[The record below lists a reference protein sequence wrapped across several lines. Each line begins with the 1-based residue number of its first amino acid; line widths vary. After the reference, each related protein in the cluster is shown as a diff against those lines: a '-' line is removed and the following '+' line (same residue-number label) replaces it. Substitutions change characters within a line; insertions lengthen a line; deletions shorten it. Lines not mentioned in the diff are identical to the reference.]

1 MHGIRVVQWIAMET
15 GADSISVLPR
25 TTMTSRPRAF
35 RRSPTIGLVI
45 GLLVT
50 LTAVLAD
57 SWYMTRQIARL
68 RALQTDLSER
78 GRKDTLQLLRIQ
90 NDLNLVALAMR
101 DMLDSDERYPLTAW
115 STQLERVRADLA
127 DALKQEEQVAVARQ
141 SPAQR
146 QFLADSLAQFWD
158 AVDRMFATAGAGRQ
172 EDARAAIRVSLVAR
186 QSALTTTVARLLV
199 ENNASEEQ
207 TGQRIQDI
215 YGSVQRQVYLFLG
228 ATLAAIV
235 LAGVSVIQINRR
247 LFAELAAL
255 SERRHELAQQL
266 IATREAT
273 LRDIAREL
281 HDEFG
286 QILTAMGSM
295 LARAGKQAPDGS
307 PLRGELQEVREI
319 AQATL
324 ENVRRL
330 SQTLHPSILEE
341 AGLDAAVDWYVEVA
355 SRQLGL
361 AVTLERS
368 GPPVRLDRAVSIH
381 VYRILQ
387 ESLNNVA
394 RHSGTRAAAV
404 RLRGSDTAL
413 ELEVEDHGAGLGG
426 SRDRRGLGIVTM
438 RERAELVGGTIE
450 FSRPPSGGTLVRL
463 HVPAGADA

>member
-1 MHGIRVVQWIAMET
+1 MM
-15 GADSISVLPR
+15 
-25 TTMTSRPRAF
+25 SRSRAL

-45 GLLVT
+45 GLVVT

-57 SWYMTRQIARL
+57 SWYMTHQIAGL
-68 RALQTDLSER
+68 RALQTDLLDRS
-78 GRKDTLQLLRIQ
+78 RKDSLQLLRIQ

-115 STQLERVRADLA
+115 SAQLDRVRADLA
-127 DALKQEEQVAVARQ
+127 DALRQEEQVAVTRQ

-146 QFLADSLAQFWD
+146 QFLADSLSQFWD
-158 AVDRMFATAGAGRQ
+158 AVDRMFATAAAGRHD
-172 EDARAAIRVSLVAR
+172 DALAQIRVSLVAR
-186 QSALTTTVARLLV
+186 QAALTTTVARLLV
-199 ENNASEEQ
+199 ENNTSEEQ
-207 TGQRIQDI
+207 TAQRIEAI
-215 YGSVQRQVYLFLG
+215 YGSVQRQVYLFFA

-235 LAGVSVIQINRR
+235 LAGVSVIRINRR
-247 LFAELAAL
+247 LFAELAAM
-255 SERRHELAQQL
+255 SERHHELAQQL

-295 LARAGKQAPDGS
+295 IGRAGKHAPEGS
-307 PLRGELQEVREI
+307 PLREELQEVREI

-324 ENVRRL
+324 DNVRRL
-330 SQTLHPSILEE
+330 SQALHPSILED
-341 AGLDAAVDWYVEVA
+341 AGLDAAIDSYVEVA
-355 SRQLGL
+355 NRQLGL
-361 AVTLERS
+361 SVTLERS
-368 GPPVRLDRAVSIH
+368 GPAVRLDRGVSIH

-413 ELEVEDHGAGLGG
+413 DLEVEDHGAGLDG
-426 SRDRRGLGIVTM
+426 SPDRAGLGIVTM

-450 FSRPPSGGTLVRL
+450 FSRPASGGTLVRL
-463 HVPAGADA
+463 HVPGEAGT

>member
-1 MHGIRVVQWIAMET
+1 
-15 GADSISVLPR
+15 
-25 TTMTSRPRAF
+25 
-35 RRSPTIGLVI
+35 
-45 GLLVT
+45 
-50 LTAVLAD
+50 
-57 SWYMTRQIARL
+57 
-68 RALQTDLSER
+68 
-78 GRKDTLQLLRIQ
+78 
-90 NDLNLVALAMR
+90 
-101 DMLDSDERYPLTAW
+101 MLDSDERYPLTAW
-115 STQLERVRADLA
+115 SAQLARVRADLA
-127 DALKQEEQVAVARQ
+127 DALRQEEQVAVTRQ

-158 AVDRMFATAGAGRQ
+158 AVDRMFATAAAGRPV
-172 EDARAAIRVSLVAR
+172 DARAEIRVSLVAR
-186 QSALTTTVARLLV
+186 QAALTTTVARLLV
-199 ENNASEEQ
+199 ENNTSEEQ
-207 TGQRIQDI
+207 TTQRIETI
-215 YGSVQRQVYLFLG
+215 YGSVERQVYLFLA
-228 ATLAAIV
+228 ATLAAIIF
-235 LAGVSVIQINRR
+235 AGISVIQINRR

-295 LARAGKQAPDGS
+295 IGRAGKHAPEGS
-307 PLRGELQEVREI
+307 ALREELQEVREI

-324 ENVRRL
+324 DNVRRL

-341 AGLDAAVDWYVEVA
+341 AGLDAAIDWYVEVA
-355 SRQLGL
+355 NRQLGL
-361 AVTLERS
+361 SVSLERS
-368 GPPVRLDRAVSIH
+368 GPAVHLDRAVSIH

-404 RLRGSDTAL
+404 RLRGSDAAL
-413 ELEVEDHGAGLGG
+413 ELEVEDHGGGIAG
-426 SRDRRGLGIVTM
+426 SPDRTGLGIVTM

-463 HVPAGADA
+463 HVPAGAGA

>member
-1 MHGIRVVQWIAMET
+1 M
-15 GADSISVLPR
+15 
-25 TTMTSRPRAF
+25 SRPRAF
-35 RRSPTIGLVI
+35 KRSPTIGLVI

-50 LTAVLAD
+50 LAAVLAD
-57 SWYMTRQIARL
+57 SWYMTHQIAGL

-78 GRKDTLQLLRIQ
+78 SRKDSLQLLRIQ

-115 STQLERVRADLA
+115 SAQLERVRGDLA
-127 DALKQEEQVAVARQ
+127 DALRQEEQLAVTRQ

-158 AVDRMFATAGAGRQ
+158 AVDRMFATAAAGR
-172 EDARAAIRVSLVAR
+172 EDDARAQIRVSLVAR
-186 QSALTTTVARLLV
+186 QAALTTAVARLLV
-199 ENNASEEQ
+199 ENNASEQQ
-207 TGQRIQDI
+207 TAQRIERI
-215 YGSVQRQVYLFLG
+215 YGSVQRQVYLFLA

-235 LAGVSVIQINRR
+235 LAGVSVIRINRR

-295 LARAGKQAPDGS
+295 IGRAGKHAPEGS
-307 PLRGELQEVREI
+307 PLREELQEVREI

-324 ENVRRL
+324 DNVRRL
-330 SQTLHPSILEE
+330 SQTLHPSILED
-341 AGLDAAVDWYVEVA
+341 AGLDAAIDWYVDVA
-355 SRQLGL
+355 NRQLGL
-361 AVTLERS
+361 SVTLERT
-368 GPPVRLDRAVSIH
+368 GPAVRLDRAVNIH

-394 RHSGTRAAAV
+394 RHSGTRSAAV
-404 RLRGSDTAL
+404 RLRGSDSAL
-413 ELEVEDHGAGLGG
+413 ELEVEDHGGGLGG
-426 SRDRRGLGIVTM
+426 SSDRTGLGIVTM

-450 FSRPPSGGTLVRL
+450 FTRPPAGGTLVRL
-463 HVPAGADA
+463 HVPAGAAA

>member
-1 MHGIRVVQWIAMET
+1 MM
-15 GADSISVLPR
+15 
-25 TTMTSRPRAF
+25 SRPRAS

-50 LTAVLAD
+50 LAAVVAD
-57 SWYMTRQIARL
+57 SWYMTREIRGL
-68 RALQTDLSER
+68 RALQTDLLDRS
-78 GRKDTLQLLRIQ
+78 RKDSLQLLRIQ

-115 STQLERVRADLA
+115 SPQLDRVRADLA
-127 DALKQEEQVAVARQ
+127 DALHQEEQVAVTRQ
-141 SPAQR
+141 SPEQR
-146 QFLADSLAQFWD
+146 QFLADSVRQFWD
-158 AVDRMFATAGAGRQ
+158 AVDRMFAMAAGGRQ
-172 EDARAAIRVSLVAR
+172 DEARAQIRLSLVAR
-186 QSALTTTVARLLV
+186 QAALTNAVARLLV

-207 TGQRIQDI
+207 AALRIEGI
-215 YGSVQRQVYLFLG
+215 YASVQRQVYLFLA

-235 LAGVSVIQINRR
+235 LAGVSMIRGNRR
-247 LFAELAAL
+247 LFAELGAL

-273 LRDIAREL
+273 LRDVAREL

-295 LARAGKQAPDGS
+295 LGRAGKQAPEGS
-307 PLRGELQEVREI
+307 PLRQDLREVSEI

-324 ENVRRL
+324 DNVRHL
-330 SQTLHPSILEE
+330 SQTLHPSILED
-341 AGLDAAVDWYVEVA
+341 AGLDAAIDWYVEMA
-355 SRQLGL
+355 KRQLGL
-361 AVTLERS
+361 SVTLERS

-387 ESLNNVA
+387 ESLSNVA

-404 RLRGSDTAL
+404 RLRASDNGV
-413 ELEVEDHGAGLGG
+413 ELEVEDHGAGLDE
-426 SRDRRGLGIVTM
+426 RTDRAGLGIVTM

-450 FSRPPSGGTLVRL
+450 FSRPSTGGTLVRL
-463 HVPAGADA
+463 HVPAGAGAA

>member
-1 MHGIRVVQWIAMET
+1 M
-15 GADSISVLPR
+15 L
-25 TTMTSRPRAF
+25 SRSRAF

-57 SWYMTRQIARL
+57 SWYMTQQIAGL
-68 RALQTDLSER
+68 RTLQTDLLER
-78 GRKDTLQLLRIQ
+78 SRKDSLQLLRIQ

-115 STQLERVRADLA
+115 SAQLDRVRADLA
-127 DALKQEEQVAVARQ
+127 DALKQEEQVAVTRQ

-146 QFLADSLAQFWD
+146 QFLSDSLAQFWD
-158 AVDRMFATAGAGRQ
+158 AVDRMFATAAAGH
-172 EDARAAIRVSLVAR
+172 EDARAQIRVSLVAR
-186 QSALTTTVARLLV
+186 QAALTTTVARLLV

-207 TGQRIQDI
+207 TAQRIEGI
-215 YGSVQRQVYLFLG
+215 YGSVERQVYLFLA
-228 ATLAAIV
+228 ATLAAII
-235 LAGVSVIQINRR
+235 LAGVSVIRINRR

-295 LARAGKQAPDGS
+295 IGRAGKHAPEGS
-307 PLRGELQEVREI
+307 PLREELQEVREI

-324 ENVRRL
+324 DNVRRL
-330 SQTLHPSILEE
+330 SQTLHPSILED
-341 AGLDAAVDWYVEVA
+341 AGLDAAIDWYVDVA
-355 SRQLGL
+355 NRQLGL
-361 AVTLERS
+361 SVTLERS

-404 RLRGSDTAL
+404 RLRGSGSAL
-413 ELEVEDHGAGLGG
+413 ELEVEDHGAGLDG
-426 SRDRRGLGIVTM
+426 SPDRTGLGIVTM

-463 HVPAGADA
+463 RVPAGAGA

>member
-1 MHGIRVVQWIAMET
+1 M
-15 GADSISVLPR
+15 
-25 TTMTSRPRAF
+25 SRPRAS

-50 LTAVLAD
+50 LAAVLAD
-57 SWYMTRQIARL
+57 SWYMTHQIAGL
-68 RALQTDLSER
+68 RALQTDLLER
-78 GRKDTLQLLRIQ
+78 SRKDSLQLLRIQ

-115 STQLERVRADLA
+115 NAQLERVRADLS
-127 DALKQEEQVAVARQ
+127 DALRQEEQVAVTRQ
-141 SPAQR
+141 SPEQR
-146 QFLADSLAQFWD
+146 QFLADSLKQFWD
-158 AVDRMFATAGAGRQ
+158 AVDRMFTAAADGRGD
-172 EDARAAIRVSLVAR
+172 DARAEIRVSLVAR
-186 QSALTTTVARLLV
+186 QAALTTAVARLLV

-207 TGQRIQDI
+207 TALRIEGI
-215 YGSVQRQVYLFLG
+215 YTSVQRQVYLFLA

-235 LAGVSVIQINRR
+235 LAGVSVIRINRR
-247 LFAELAAL
+247 LFAELADL

-295 LARAGKQAPDGS
+295 LGRAGKQAPEGS
-307 PLRGELQEVREI
+307 PLRDELREVCEI

-324 ENVRRL
+324 DNVRRL
-330 SQTLHPSILEE
+330 SQTLHPSILED
-341 AGLDAAVDWYVEVA
+341 AGLDAAIDWYVEMA
-355 SRQLGL
+355 RRQLGL
-361 AVTLERS
+361 SVTLERS

-404 RLRGSDTAL
+404 RLRGTDSAL
-413 ELEVEDHGAGLGG
+413 ELEVEDHGAGLDGTM
-426 SRDRRGLGIVTM
+426 DRAGLGIVTM

-450 FSRPPSGGTLVRL
+450 FSRPTSGGTIVRL
-463 HVPAGADA
+463 HVPAGASAV

>member
-1 MHGIRVVQWIAMET
+1 MM
-15 GADSISVLPR
+15 
-25 TTMTSRPRAF
+25 SRPRAF

-50 LTAVLAD
+50 LAAVVAD
-57 SWYMTRQIARL
+57 SWYMTHQIAGL
-68 RALQTDLSER
+68 RALQTDLLDRS
-78 GRKDTLQLLRIQ
+78 RKDSLQLLRIQ

-101 DMLDSDERYPLTAW
+101 DMLDSDERYPLSAW
-115 STQLERVRADLA
+115 SAQLERVHADLA
-127 DALKQEEQVAVARQ
+127 DALGREEQVAVARR
-141 SPAQR
+141 SPEQR
-146 QFLADSLAQFWD
+146 QFLADSLKQFWD
-158 AVDRMFATAGAGRQ
+158 AVGRMFATAEAGRQ
-172 EDARAAIRVSLVAR
+172 DEARADIRVSLVAR
-186 QSALTTTVARLLV
+186 QAALTTAVARLLV

-207 TGQRIQDI
+207 TAVRIERI
-215 YGSVQRQVYLFLG
+215 YASVQRQVYLFLA
-228 ATLAAIV
+228 ATLAAII
-235 LAGVSVIQINRR
+235 LAGVSVIRINRR

-295 LARAGKQAPDGS
+295 LGRAGKHAPEGS
-307 PLRGELQEVREI
+307 LLREELQEVREI

-324 ENVRRL
+324 DSVRRL
-330 SQTLHPSILEE
+330 SQTLHPSILED
-341 AGLDAAVDWYVEVA
+341 AGLDAAIDWYVEVA
-355 SRQLGL
+355 NRQLGL
-361 AVTLERS
+361 SVTLERS
-368 GPPVRLDRAVSIH
+368 GPSVRLERAVGIH

-404 RLRGSDTAL
+404 RLRGSDSAL
-413 ELEVEDHGAGLGG
+413 ELEVEDHGAGLDG
-426 SRDRRGLGIVTM
+426 SPDRTGLGIVTM

-450 FSRPPSGGTLVRL
+450 FSRPAAGGTLVRL
-463 HVPAGADA
+463 HVPAGTSA

>member
-1 MHGIRVVQWIAMET
+1 MASRS
-15 GADSISVLPR
+15 GAFS
-25 TTMTSRPRAF
+25 
-35 RRSPTIGLVI
+35 RSPTIGLVI
-45 GLLVT
+45 GLFVT
-50 LTAVLAD
+50 LTAVVAD

-78 GRKDTLQLLRIQ
+78 GRKDSLQLLRIQ
-90 NDLNLVALAMR
+90 NNLNLVALAMR

-115 STQLERVRADLA
+115 RAQLDRVRADLA
-127 DALKQEEQVAVARQ
+127 DALTQEEQVAVARQ

-158 AVDRMFATAGAGRQ
+158 AVDRMFATAEGGHQ
-172 EDARAAIRVSLVAR
+172 DSARDDIRVSLVAR
-186 QSALTTTVARLLV
+186 QAALTTTVARLLV

-207 TGQRIQDI
+207 TGQRIEAI
-215 YGSVQRQVYLFLG
+215 YGSVQRQVYLFLA

-235 LAGVSVIQINRR
+235 LAGVSVIRVNRR

-295 LARAGKQAPDGS
+295 LGRAGKHAPDGS
-307 PLRGELQEVREI
+307 PLREELQEVREI

-324 ENVRRL
+324 DNVRRL
-330 SQTLHPSILEE
+330 SQTLHPSILED
-341 AGLDAAVDWYVEVA
+341 AGLDAAIDWYIDVA

-361 AVTLERS
+361 SVTLERS
-368 GPPVRLDRAVSIH
+368 GPAVRLDRAVSIH

-404 RLRGSDTAL
+404 RLRGSERAL
-413 ELEVEDHGAGLGG
+413 ELEVEDRGAGLAA
-426 SRDRRGLGIVTM
+426 SRDRTGLGIVTM

-463 HVPAGADA
+463 HVPVGAGS

>member
-1 MHGIRVVQWIAMET
+1 MM
-15 GADSISVLPR
+15 
-25 TTMTSRPRAF
+25 SRPRAS

-50 LTAVLAD
+50 LAAVLAD
-57 SWYMTRQIARL
+57 SWYMTHQIAGL
-68 RALQTDLSER
+68 RTLQTDLLER
-78 GRKDTLQLLRIQ
+78 SRKDSLQLLRIQ
-90 NDLNLVALAMR
+90 NNLNLVALAMR

-115 STQLERVRADLA
+115 NSQLERVRTDLS
-127 DALKQEEQVAVARQ
+127 DALRQEEEVAVTRQ
-141 SPAQR
+141 SPEQR
-146 QFLADSLAQFWD
+146 QFLADSLSQFWD
-158 AVDRMFATAGAGRQ
+158 AVDRMFAMAGAGRQ
-172 EDARAAIRVSLVAR
+172 DEARAQIRVSLVAR
-186 QSALTTTVARLLV
+186 QAALTTAVARLLV

-207 TGQRIQDI
+207 TALRIEGI
-215 YGSVQRQVYLFLG
+215 YASVQRQVYLFLA

-235 LAGVSVIQINRR
+235 LAGMSVIRANRR

-286 QILTAMGSM
+286 QILTVMGSM
-295 LARAGKQAPDGS
+295 LGRAGKQAPEGS
-307 PLRGELQEVREI
+307 PLRDELREVCEI
-319 AQATL
+319 AQTTL
-324 ENVRRL
+324 DNVRRL
-330 SQTLHPSILEE
+330 SQTLHPSILED
-341 AGLDAAVDWYVEVA
+341 AGLDAAIDWYVEMA
-355 SRQLGL
+355 KRQLGL
-361 AVTLERS
+361 SVTLERS
-368 GPPVRLDRAVSIH
+368 GPPVRLDRAAGIH

-413 ELEVEDHGAGLGG
+413 ELEVEDHGAGLDG
-426 SRDRRGLGIVTM
+426 SPDRTGLGIVTM

-463 HVPAGADA
+463 HVPAGAGA